1 MDKQPIHERMTRHGI
16 DPDDPRYDHDH
27 TFYEGNT
34 WCPHCFNHA
43 VEKPNPYCELKLA
56 EGIKRQLPAQT
67 IPTRRRDYTYH
78 RRIPDG
84 HGCVERTTTAE
95 RFWEER

>member
-1 MDKQPIHERMTRHGI
+1 M
-16 DPDDPRYDHDH
+16 
-27 TFYEGNT
+27 
-34 WCPHCFNHA
+34 
-43 VEKPNPYCELKLA
+43 A

-67 IPTRRRDYTYH
+67 IPTRRRAYTYH